1 MIFMKSR
8 FTRIASTAM
17 ALTMCVPTAAFAA
30 DGSFETSFDVYS
42 PALTISVPVKLDVQV
57 NPIADSAASG
67 VKQFTV
73 ASNSIDILN
82 ASVDVEADVA
92 IPVVATIKAN
102 IASSAEDVVT
112 EYNTFT
118 ADPTSTAKRIYLA
131 LSEAQTAATIDV
143 KDGGTAA
150 FDTEKKLDLSQYAVD
165 TAAAYTT
172 PADQAEI
179 TQYGSLLSVDI
190 AGPTTSDSTAGAT
203 YSTDASKVSAAVGS
217 FAVTGV
223 ANTNADWKADDVT
236 VAVTYNVKASQALNI
251 ETPDIAAAPTF
262 SAGTSAADVVITVPG
277 VGEATVTAMALHNA
291 HEGMYKDFVFGED
304 EYTVA
309 YAPNGA
315 TTDAKITIPKES
327 GVLALLTEA
336 DYSGKAQDLVLAL
349 SDGRMVVTT
358 LTATAA
364 ATP

>member
-1 MIFMKSR
+1 MNIL
-8 FTRIASTAM
+8 FTICGRS
-17 ALTMCVPTAAFAA
+17 
-30 DGSFETSFDVYS
+30 GSKGLKNKNLIKLNGIPLVYYTLS
-42 PALTISVPVKLDVQV
+42 AIKLYQ
-57 NPIADSAASG
+57 
-67 VKQFTV
+67 
-73 ASNSIDILN
+73 
-82 ASVDVEADVA
+82 EAH
-92 IPVVATIKAN
+92 P
-102 IASSAEDVVT
+102 E
-112 EYNTFT
+112 
-118 ADPTSTAKRIYLA
+118 
-131 LSEAQTAATIDV
+131 
-143 KDGGTAA
+143 
-150 FDTEKKLDLSQYAVD
+150 
-165 TAAAYTT
+165 
-172 PADQAEI
+172 
-179 TQYGSLLSVDI
+179 
-190 AGPTTSDSTAGAT
+190 
-203 YSTDASKVSAAVGS
+203 
-217 FAVTGV
+217 
-223 ANTNADWKADDVT
+223 DDVT